1 MINVNPNSYA
11 AIVQKITDMVRD
23 LNADS
28 ERGRML
34 VEDTYKGLT
43 QSIVPLH
50 FVRDFIT
57 ESSRDY
63 YNGDASLKAAT
74 ALMEKLLVSHNS
86 LNYQIGVAREEHII
100 ELTKMGITDPFESLK
115 SIENEFHQPDTVVKI
130 NLEQGLYDTLH
141 SEYLKKIKEQL
152 DIKTENDELAQNG
165 YQAVVNNVASA
176 IYNTKAETKKGAN
189 LLKTTFQALME
200 SETPMLVV
208 KEFITNAQELDDVDA
223 TIGELMKTIKK
234 HIHGNDLNYIINLC
248 KEEHFANLNRSG
260 HPDVKS
266 TIADI
271 EKLLQLPGNQIAELI
286 KKGAFDKLDS
296 KLLNETKVSL
306 DMYVDETEDVAKD
319 LNENYYESP
328 KGFQSYTPIGF
339 MVDDKKHGK
348 VMLVECCV
356 LSYNQEHNMF
366 NQVEGFSPTYSQ
378 QHLLKAIQETSFNPA
393 TDEYIVNIQN
403 TGIDEDFEMSLD
415 TTLGEVYIQQE
426 KVASEDVR
434 LMLAQKIAELQAAG
448 HVIEPLVTQVDNFLA
463 LVENKDSLVRFDTL
477 NSVMYNGNKIVLNE
491 KQILQEGSQP
501 VQRLFESYTAM
512 VNESSKQLGVD
523 ISELY
528 KPCLDGELG
537 VATQRAM
544 EKEKLISEQKNLN
557 AEITKLEAL
566 LKVAEPNSPA
576 EERLTREI
584 YQARKKLDKV
594 LQDLAMYV

>member
-11 AIVQKITDMVRD
+11 AIVQKITGMVRD

-115 SIENEFHQPDTVVKI
+115 SIENEFHQPDTVIKI

-152 DIKTENDELAQNG
+152 DIKTENDKLAQNG

-208 KEFITNAQELDDVDA
+208 KEFITNAEQLDDVDA
-223 TIGELMKTIKK
+223 TMGELMKTIKK

-306 DMYVDETEDVAKD
+306 DMYVDETEDAAAE

-378 QHLLKAIQETSFNPA
+378 QHLLKAIQETPFNPA

-434 LMLAQKIAELQAAG
+434 PMLAQKIASLQAAG
-448 HVIEPLVTQVDNFLA
+448 HVVEPLVVQVDNFLA

-594 LQDLAMYV
+594 LQELAMYV

>member
-378 QHLLKAIQETSFNPA
+378 QHLLKAIQETPFNPA